1 MLKSVQ
7 QLTILSVMSICV
19 PAEPGYLV
27 GIAVQLSQLDLI
39 PTEGL
44 FADIFTFDLEDE
56 AHNHGLTPFF
66 EFTGYTVMNSII
78 SYGSTF
84 LYLSGCLILISL
96 LLTLKILS
104 PFSRR

>member
-7 QLTILSVMSICV
+7 QLTILSVMSISV

-27 GIAVQLSQLDLI
+27 AIAVQLSQLDLI

-44 FADIFTFDLEDE
+44 YADIFTFDQDDE
-56 AHNHGLTPFF
+56 GHNHGLTPYF
-66 EFTGYTVMNSII
+66 EFTGYSVMNSII
-78 SYGSTF
+78 NYGSTF
-84 LYLSGCLILISL
+84 LYLTGCLFLITF

-104 PFSRR
+104 PSNRR